1 MLPIGSK
8 QSRALPERGA
18 AILRTSA
25 CARIAIVFRKPRLDL
40 IFLGTSSGVPT
51 KSRNVTA
58 LALLEERGRGWMLI
72 DCGEGTQHRLLHAPL
87 SLNDLQAILITHVHG
102 DHCYGLPGL
111 LGTAGMSGR
120 RAPLT
125 IVAPQGI
132 EAWFRATQRHTQL
145 HLPFEVEFIAAET
158 LAAWRQG
165 AFAIDAIELEHR
177 VPSYAYRFT
186 EAHVEPTL
194 DADRLKAEGIPQG
207 PLWGRLRKGE
217 DVEID
222 GRVLASRDYL
232 RAGHRPRRIIV
243 GGDNA
248 RPERLAAAAADA
260 QLLVHEATY
269 TSDIGA
275 KAAEVGH
282 STAAAVAAF
291 AEAAGLPN
299 LLLTHFS
306 PRYAS
311 VDDLAAE
318 AARHYRGR
326 LFLAEDLARYRLG
339 RGGELARIDDSQGG

>member
-1 MLPIGSK
+1 M
-8 QSRALPERGA
+8 
-18 AILRTSA
+18 
-25 CARIAIVFRKPRLDL
+25 DL

-58 LALLEERGRGWMLI
+58 LALLEERGRGWLLV

-125 IVAPQGI
+125 IVAPRGI
-132 EAWFRATQRHTQL
+132 EAWFRATQQHTQL
-145 HLPFEVEFIAAET
+145 HLPFELDFVAAEGLT
-158 LAAWRQG
+158 DRHQG
-165 AFAIDAIELEHR
+165 AFAIDAVELEHR

-186 EAHVEPTL
+186 EARVEPSL
-194 DADRLKAEGIPQG
+194 DVDRLRAEGVPQG
-207 PLWGRLRKGE
+207 PLWGRLGKGE
-217 DVEID
+217 DVRFD
-222 GRVLASRDYL
+222 GRLLAARAYL
-232 RAGHRPRRIIV
+232 RAGRRPRRLIV

-248 RPERLAAAAADA
+248 RPERLAGAAVDA

-269 TSDIGA
+269 TSEIGA

-291 AEAAGLPN
+291 AESAGIPN

-306 PRYAS
+306 PRYATL
-311 VDDLAAE
+311 DALAAE
-318 AARHYRGR
+318 AAQHYGGR

-339 RGGELARIDDSQGG
+339 RDGEFARIAAAASPG